1 MPGATALWAALSL
14 GLSRTGSVHRRTG
27 GRHDHCSLVL
37 CVRTCVCVCVC
48 VCSRTQSL
56 DLDVSAVL
64 LDGAES
70 GVSEAVKCQA
80 QFGK

>member
-1 MPGATALWAALSL
+1 M
-14 GLSRTGSVHRRTG
+14 
-27 GRHDHCSLVL
+27 
-37 CVRTCVCVCVC
+37 
-48 VCSRTQSL
+48 CSRTQSL